1 MWEEIAEFTPADLDA
16 ADRRYRQWARP
27 RLGSGNLVGFIVE
40 TERGEPAASGCI
52 WMMPVQPRPGWNST
66 KAPYLMS
73 MYTEPRHRGEGHATR
88 IVREAL
94 RWARSRGCDATLLH
108 ASHFGERIYL
118 REGFT
123 WTREMRLRFEEPAP
137 RARRKRR
144 AGPAR
149 RR

>member
-1 MWEEIAEFTPADLDA
+1 MARLRFGLSVPAYRLRPGTLREIDLLVRHHRGMWEEIAEFTPADLDA

-27 RLGSGNLVGFIVE
+27 RLESGNLVGFIVE

-52 WMMPVQPRPGWNST
+52 WMMPVQPRPGWNAT

-94 RWARSRGCDATLLH
+94 RWARSRGLRSRPCDL
-108 ASHFGERIYL
+108 GRP
-118 REGFT
+118 
-123 WTREMRLRFEEPAP
+123 RL
-137 RARRKRR
+137 
-144 AGPAR
+144 
-149 RR
+149 